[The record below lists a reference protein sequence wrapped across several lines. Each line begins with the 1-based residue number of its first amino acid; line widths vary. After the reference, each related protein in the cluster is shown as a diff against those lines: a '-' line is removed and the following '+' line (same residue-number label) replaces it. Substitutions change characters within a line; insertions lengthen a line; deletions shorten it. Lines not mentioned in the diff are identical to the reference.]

1 MHWNPSVKPYSL
13 GPRPIEPLIACRE
26 LLHRSWWLSLRPGC
40 LGQSGWCLTELR
52 PLTARLEFA
61 RVVIGSTVHDVALL
75 LIWKYERTS
84 STHLHNSMY
93 LPRVLRCLL
102 LLVD

>member
-1 MHWNPSVKPYSL
+1 MRWNPSIKSYSL
-13 GPRPIEPLIACRE
+13 GPRPIEPFIVCRE
-26 LLHRSWWLSLRPGC
+26 LLHRSWWLGLRLGY

-52 PLTARLEFA
+52 PLTMQLEFTRA
-61 RVVIGSTVHDVALL
+61 VVETGSTVRDIALL
-75 LIWKYERTS
+75 LTWKYE

-93 LPRVLRCLL
+93 LSRVLRCLL